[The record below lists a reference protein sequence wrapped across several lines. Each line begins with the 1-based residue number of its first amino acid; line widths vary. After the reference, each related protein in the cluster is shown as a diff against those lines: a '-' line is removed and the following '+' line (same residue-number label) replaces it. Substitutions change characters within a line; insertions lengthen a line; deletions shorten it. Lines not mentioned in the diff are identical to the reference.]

1 MQLNNLFSS
10 KAYRYI
16 KRNFDEAAIISALAT
31 IATSDASELT
41 DNDHYILAALR
52 RMKNDLSEASP
63 EEIQTYLSS
72 LSDEQIPGVVSNVKG
87 IVHEMEFVKLENED
101 NDHIYASMF
110 DQTNHPD
117 TDILF
122 IDSKTGD
129 TWEAQLKATDN
140 TEYVN
145 EWIDSHPDGEILVTT
160 EIADEMG
167 IPTTGVSND
176 SLTTSVESFV
186 DKMIHIDTQSTIWN
200 YFPALSIASVSI
212 ILFELWTR
220 YKNKEISLS
229 QFKIFAGLATGLKVT
244 KIALLATLLTIPVIG
259 QITGALLIASFLI
272 DSKRTWF
279 DKPPI
284 YVPPKALPEG

>member
-167 IPTTGVSND
+167 LPTTGVSND

-212 ILFELWTR
+212 ILFELWAR

-229 QFKIFAGLATGLKVT
+229 QFKVFAGLATGLKVT

>member
-167 IPTTGVSND
+167 LPTTGVSND

-229 QFKIFAGLATGLKVT
+229 QFKVFAGLATGLKVT

>member
-1 MQLNNLFSS
+1 MQINNLFSS

-16 KRNFDEAAIISALAT
+16 KRNFDETAIIAALAT
-31 IATSDASELT
+31 IASSDHSELT
-41 DNDHYILAALR
+41 DNDHFILAALR
-52 RMKNDLSEASP
+52 RMKNDLSDASP
-63 EEIQTYLSS
+63 DEIQTYLSS

-101 NDHIYASMF
+101 NDYIYASMF

-140 TEYVN
+140 TAYVN
-145 EWIDSHPDGEILVTT
+145 DWIDSHPDGEILVTT

-167 IPTTGVSND
+167 LPTTGVSND
-176 SLTTSVESFV
+176 SLTTSVEIFV

-220 YKNKEISLS
+220 YKNKEISLT

-279 DKPPI
+279 NKPPI
-284 YVPPKALPEG
+284 YVPPKALPKG

>member
-1 MQLNNLFSS
+1 MKLNNLFSS
-10 KAYRYI
+10 KAYRFI
-16 KRNFDEAAIISALAT
+16 KRNFDEAAIIAALAS
-31 IATSDASELT
+31 IATSDPGDLT

-122 IDSKTGD
+122 IDAKTGD

-145 EWIDSHPDGEILVTT
+145 EWIASHPDGEILVTT
-160 EIADEMG
+160 EITDEMG
-167 IPTTGVSND
+167 LPTTGISND

-200 YFPALSIASVSI
+200 YFPALSIASISI

-220 YKNKEISLS
+220 YKNKEISLT
-229 QFKIFAGLATGLKVT
+229 QFKVFAGLAAGLKVT
-244 KIALLATLLTIPVIG
+244 KIALLATLLTIPIIG

-284 YVPPKALPEG
+284 YVAPKALPER